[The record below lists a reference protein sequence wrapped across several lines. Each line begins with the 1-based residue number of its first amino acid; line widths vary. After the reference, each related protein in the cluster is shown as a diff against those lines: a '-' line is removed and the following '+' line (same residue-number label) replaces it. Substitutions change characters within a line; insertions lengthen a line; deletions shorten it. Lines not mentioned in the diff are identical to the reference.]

1 MKHEEEEWTEVI
13 SSEMPWWNL
22 KLKEVWRYRDLVKLF
37 VWRDFIAA
45 YKQTILGPVWLVLNP
60 LISSVLYTIM
70 FGIIA
75 NIDME
80 GVPALLFQL
89 CSMTSWNFFLR
100 NFSATQATFLGNAG
114 IFSKVYFPRLTVP
127 IASVISNMVQYAILM
142 SIFLVAFA
150 AYKYVLGTNV
160 QMNPLGL
167 VCLPLLLLLSS
178 VLGVGLGAIVAAFT
192 TKYRDFGIF
201 IGYAIQVLMYGSAV
215 VYPLSFVQTPYK
227 EWIVYNPVVTL
238 LEGFRYA
245 FLNIGSL
252 DFGNLLYVSIWAI
265 VAFLIGIVL
274 FNRTER
280 DFIDTV

>member
-22 KLKEVWRYRDLVKLF
+22 KLKEVWLYRDLVKLF
-37 VWRDFIAA
+37 VWRDFVAA

-70 FGIIA
+70 FGVIA
-75 NIDME
+75 NINME
-80 GVPALLFQL
+80 GSPALLFQL

-127 IASVISNMVQYAILM
+127 IASVLTNIIQFSIL
-142 SIFLVAFA
+142 IGIYLIAFFG
-150 AYKYVLGTNV
+150 YKYILKVDV
-160 QMNPLGL
+160 QMNALGL
-167 VCLPLLLLLSS
+167 LSLPLLLLLSS

-215 VYPLSFVQTPYK
+215 VYPLSFVKAPYK
-227 EWIVYNPVVTL
+227 EWLMYNPIVPL
-238 LEGFRYA
+238 MEGFRNA

-252 DFGNLLYVSIWAI
+252 DFTNLLYTAVWAVI
-265 VAFLIGIVL
+265 AFFIGVIL

>member
-22 KLKEVWRYRDLVKLF
+22 KLKEVWRYRDLIKLF

-45 YKQTILGPVWLVLNP
+45 YKQTILGPIWLVLNP

-70 FGIIA
+70 FGVIA
-75 NIDME
+75 NINME
-80 GVPALLFQL
+80 GSPALLFQL
-89 CSMTSWNFFLR
+89 CSMTCWNFFLR
-100 NFSATQATFLGNAG
+100 NFSATQTTFLGNAG

-127 IASVISNMVQYAILM
+127 IASVLSNTIQFVIL
-142 SIFLVAFA
+142 IGIYFLTFA
-150 AYKYVLGTNV
+150 GYKYVLKADV
-160 QMNPLGL
+160 QVNITALL
-167 VCLPLLLLLSS
+167 CLPLLLLLTS
-178 VLGVGLGAIVAAFT
+178 VLGVGLGAIVASFT

-201 IGYAIQVLMYGSAV
+201 VGYAVQVLMYASAV
-215 VYPLSFVQTPYK
+215 VYPLSFAKSPYK
-227 EWIVYNPVVTL
+227 EWLMYNPIVPL
-238 LEGFRYA
+238 MEGFRNA

-252 DFGNLLYVSIWAI
+252 DVAGLLYTTIWAV
-265 VAFLIGIVL
+265 VAFFVGVIL